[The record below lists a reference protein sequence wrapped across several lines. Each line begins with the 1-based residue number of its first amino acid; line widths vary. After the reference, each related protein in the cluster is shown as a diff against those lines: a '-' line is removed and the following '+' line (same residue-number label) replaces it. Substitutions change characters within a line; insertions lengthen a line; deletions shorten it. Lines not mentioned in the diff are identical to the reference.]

1 MKFGLREMLF
11 FVVMLGLLGSTY
23 FFVFAKANQ
32 KREALRREIGVKQ
45 ASLSELRQST
55 AGIDDL
61 NRRIKDLQEAI
72 TYFESKLP
80 QEREFDKILKE
91 LSQMA
96 EANSLQTKTVRTLK
110 SERYAGYS
118 EQPIQMS
125 LSGNFNGFYL
135 FLQQLEKL
143 PRITRITS
151 MGLQKINEH
160 DGEMQAS
167 MTLSIYFEPDGG
179 GSNSSSVPAVAT
191 GAQ

>member
-160 DGEMQAS
+160 DGETRAS